1 MSIGI
6 LLMMWHNIALINY
19 DRLNLAVLQNVLLVL
34 SLMMS
39 VIAITQHGVKGMVG
53 RYLESLIDPL
63 RSTLVGFSTLMMG
76 CVHFLT
82 FYASEPIYLQM
93 GFMVILLAYWES
105 ASTANQFW
113 LHAHGEVEPTR
124 YAMRALLVNHSVQLA
139 IVFILSV
146 AALLVSRLAVVGFTN
161 VWTVLILSAILFSV
175 IALLTRIRKV

>member
-1 MSIGI
+1 MNYKRSAALPLSIGI
-6 LLMMWHNIALINY
+6 LLVMWHNTALVNY
-19 DRLNLAVLQNVLLVL
+19 DRLNLVVLQNVLLVL

-39 VIAITQHGVKGMVG
+39 VIAITQHGVKGTVG

-105 ASTANQFW
+105 STTANQFW
-113 LHAHGEVEPTR
+113 LHAHGDVEPT
-124 YAMRALLVNHSVQLA
+124 
-139 IVFILSV
+139 
-146 AALLVSRLAVVGFTN
+146 
-161 VWTVLILSAILFSV
+161 
-175 IALLTRIRKV
+175 